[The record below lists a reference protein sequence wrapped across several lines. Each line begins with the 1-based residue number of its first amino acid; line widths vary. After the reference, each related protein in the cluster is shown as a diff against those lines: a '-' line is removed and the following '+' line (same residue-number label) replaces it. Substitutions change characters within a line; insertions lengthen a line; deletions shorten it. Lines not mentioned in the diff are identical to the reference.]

1 MADSLNLQQA
11 GTRSERKLGFRTAIL
26 RLVLGAL
33 LLAVTCIGI
42 VVYIN
47 SVQTLGEIREKNAAL
62 VSLAMTEKVGRFLG
76 TADTILPQLKALVSH
91 HILEYSDL
99 QRLGIALAELL
110 RSEADLTWL
119 SYSDARTGRF
129 VGARRGNDGEVI
141 VNQSDPRING
151 GKPWEY
157 LFGAD
162 GQTTSL
168 GPVPTS
174 GYDPRT
180 REWYKAA
187 TKAHGTVVWSE
198 PYQFEE
204 GVLGLT
210 SSLAIQ
216 SGSANEPIG
225 VVTADFSVR
234 DIVAYLARLLQSRR
248 FMIFISTISGKP
260 IALRSG
266 IDAPTELLVDA
277 CQKAFLPNS
286 TLFTHGQPE
295 SFPIFVQGRSYLL
308 TAAPHWLPDG
318 FGFVT
323 GVVGREDE
331 FLGSARVNLALTA
344 LVGILAIAAA
354 AVFAVLLSGEL
365 AKPLKA
371 LSRDLEAIG
380 RFQISDALNTES
392 SLREISVIVDSSERM
407 KSALRSFGKYVPIDV
422 VRELLAQK
430 QDAIRGGKLREL
442 TLFFSDIANFTA
454 ISENLSPKQIVDE
467 LGDYFELIADIIE
480 CEFGGTLDKFVGD
493 GVVAFF
499 GAPKEVPNHAEL
511 ACRAALKIQAELF
524 KLGSEY
530 EKGGRLVF
538 RTRIGLHT
546 GEVLV
551 GNIGTPKRFAYSV
564 IGDAANLTSR
574 LEGLNKVYGTR
585 ILASAETRRIAG
597 NTFQWRCIDRV
608 SVFGRTQSTEIY
620 ELLGVTGVVQKAVL
634 EMRDHYESGL
644 RYYFEQDFENAIR
657 KFETVLKLQSSDK
670 ASEVLLHRSQALA
683 RSPRKE
689 SWSGVFEAVNK

>member
-1 MADSLNLQQA
+1 MD
-11 GTRSERKLGFRTAIL
+11 
-26 RLVLGAL
+26 
-33 LLAVTCIGI
+33 
-42 VVYIN
+42 
-47 SVQTLGEIREKNAAL
+47 REFW
-62 VSLAMTEKVGRFLG
+62 R
-76 TADTILPQLKALVSH
+76 
-91 HILEYSDL
+91 
-99 QRLGIALAELL
+99 
-110 RSEADLTWL
+110 
-119 SYSDARTGRF
+119 AR
-129 VGARRGNDGEVI
+129 
-141 VNQSDPRING
+141 
-151 GKPWEY
+151 
-157 LFGAD
+157 
-162 GQTTSL
+162 
-168 GPVPTS
+168 
-174 GYDPRT
+174 
-180 REWYKAA
+180 
-187 TKAHGTVVWSE
+187 
-198 PYQFEE
+198 
-204 GVLGLT
+204 
-210 SSLAIQ
+210 
-216 SGSANEPIG
+216 
-225 VVTADFSVR
+225 
-234 DIVAYLARLLQSRR
+234 
-248 FMIFISTISGKP
+248 
-260 IALRSG
+260 
-266 IDAPTELLVDA
+266 
-277 CQKAFLPNS
+277 
-286 TLFTHGQPE
+286 
-295 SFPIFVQGRSYLL
+295 
-308 TAAPHWLPDG
+308 
-318 FGFVT
+318 
-323 GVVGREDE
+323 
-331 FLGSARVNLALTA
+331 
-344 LVGILAIAAA
+344 
-354 AVFAVLLSGEL
+354 
-365 AKPLKA
+365 
-371 LSRDLEAIG
+371 
-380 RFQISDALNTES
+380 
-392 SLREISVIVDSSERM
+392 
-407 KSALRSFGKYVPIDV
+407 
-422 VRELLAQK
+422 K

-597 NTFQWRCIDRV
+597 NTFQWRCVDRV

-620 ELLGVTGVVQKAVL
+620 ELLGVSGVVQKAVL